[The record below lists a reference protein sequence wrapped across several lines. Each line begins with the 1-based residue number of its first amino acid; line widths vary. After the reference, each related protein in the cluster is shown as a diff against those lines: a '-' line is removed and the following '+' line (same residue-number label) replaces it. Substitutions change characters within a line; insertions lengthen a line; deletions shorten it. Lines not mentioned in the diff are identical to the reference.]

1 MRTSRTSEAVGFL
14 CRWSLLAGAAAA
26 TVLVGWAAVRATAG
40 VGEDVRAT
48 LVMSD
53 WVVRLSPTARETA
66 YLPGCVQPPVASG
79 AHVALAVTEGR
90 PLTMVRADGGN
101 CRAEI
106 DDPREGTTRV
116 IVRGLPYSAL
126 AFEAPRCRLLCL
138 PHDTRVFLVDA
149 RLALAQ
155 RREHL
160 GGYHA
165 CLRAM
170 DARGRAVL
178 FHPGPRGD
186 YFRCLRALRAAG
198 SGRAVLYADVRPG
211 RACTLRRARRS
222 LCPTRR
228 ARKPDA
234 VTADAE
240 LARAAA
246 AMGLP
251 THLVGCDRRPTKA
264 SDRLTCY
271 PSLGKLKVSLSSRP
285 ISLVR

>member
-1 MRTSRTSEAVGFL
+1 MRTGRTSEAVGFL

-26 TVLVGWAAVRATAG
+26 TVLVGWAAVRATAS
-40 VGEDVRAT
+40 VGRNVRAT

-53 WVVRLSPTARETA
+53 WVARPAARAGETAR
-66 YLPGCVQPPVASG
+66 LPGCVQPPVAF
-79 AHVALAVTEGR
+79 AAPAALAVAEGR
-90 PLTMVRADGGN
+90 PLTIVRAHGGN
-101 CRAEI
+101 CLAEI
-106 DDPREGTTRV
+106 DDPREGITQV
-116 IVRGLPYSAL
+116 IVRGLPFSAL

-138 PHDTRVFLVDA
+138 PRDTRVFLVDA

-178 FHPGPRGD
+178 FHPGPRED

-198 SGRAVLYADVRPG
+198 SDRAVLYADVPPG
-211 RACTLRRARRS
+211 RTCTVRRARGS

-228 ARKPDA
+228 ARTPEV
-234 VTADAE
+234 VTADAG

-251 THLVGCDRRPTKA
+251 THLVGCDRRPAKA
-264 SDRLTCY
+264 SGRLTCHL
-271 PSLGKLKVSLSSRP
+271 SLAKLKVSLSSRP
-285 ISLVR
+285 IPPVR